1 MTTTGYA
8 TADFDRWPF
17 FAQAILVALM
27 FVGGCAGSTGG
38 SIKVGRILV
47 LLKQCLLELQKVVHP
62 RAIMSLKI
70 GGKNVPNDIVI
81 NILQFFFIYMLITV
95 FGTVFMALLGLD
107 LTSAF
112 TAVAATLGNVGP
124 GLAKVGPVQNYSFI
138 PATGKYMLSIFM
150 LLGRLELYTVLV
162 LILPSFWKK

>member
-1 MTTTGYA
+1 
-8 TADFDRWPF
+8 
-17 FAQAILVALM
+17 
-27 FVGGCAGSTGG
+27 
-38 SIKVGRILV
+38 
-47 LLKQCLLELQKVVHP
+47 
-62 RAIMSLKI
+62 MSLKI